1 MQDKLDTIDDV
12 TSSPAPS
19 SYDEDFVAWTQHQAT
34 MLREG
39 KWDQIDLLNLAEE
52 IESLGNSVRRELSS
66 RLRILVVHLLK
77 WRYQPERRIEGHSWE
92 TTINMQRNDIDD
104 LLHDSPSLR
113 SQVQERLTQQYGKAR
128 RQALRETRLVESAVP
143 ESCPWTA
150 EQILDDDFWPDAG

>member
-1 MQDKLDTIDDV
+1 MQDKLETIDDV
-12 TSSPAPS
+12 TSSLAPS
-19 SYDEDFVAWTQHQAT
+19 SYDEDFVAWTQHQALA
-34 MLREG
+34 LREG

-92 TTINMQRNDIDD
+92 NMINTQRNDSDD

-113 SQVQERLTQQYGKAR
+113 LQVQERLTQQYGKAR
-128 RQALRETRLVESAVP
+128 RQALRETRLAESAVP
-143 ESCPWTA
+143 ESCPWTV
-150 EQILDDDFWPDAG
+150 EQVLDDDFWPDAG

>member
-1 MQDKLDTIDDV
+1 MQDKLNTIDDV

-34 MLREG
+34 MLRED
-39 KWDQIDLLNLAEE
+39 KWDKMDLLNLAEE

-77 WRYQPERRIEGHSWE
+77 WRYQPERLIEGHSWE
-92 TTINMQRNDIDD
+92 TTINTQRNDIDD

-113 SQVQERLTQQYGKAR
+113 PQVQERLAQQYGKAR
-128 RQALRETRLVESAVP
+128 RQALQETRLAASALP
-143 ESCPWTA
+143 ESCPWTM
-150 EQILDDDFWPDAG
+150 EQVRADDFWPDAG